1 MTLKISTFVFVL
13 SASIV
18 SISAHAGKS
27 SELADWA
34 TVANQKSI
42 SQGYMAPSHASAS
55 ALRASY
61 NPFQTT
67 AFSASQSMAAT
78 ANYQMPSNGSGYQ
91 AGAQRERYP
100 VGKPTLECVIAAA
113 NRQQVPVDLLLAINS
128 IERGNTGQFVGNT
141 NGTQDIGAFQINS
154 IHLPRAQKYQA
165 TRQDLA
171 TRGCYNAEFAAMLL
185 SEALRHPS
193 KQSKDAFTRAAG
205 YHSWTP
211 KHNAVY
217 RKKLIKYLGEW
228 RVWLKKKDLSYLV
241 SSSF

>member
-1 MTLKISTFVFVL
+1 MTSKISTFVFVL
-13 SASIV
+13 SASMA

-42 SQGYMAPSHASAS
+42 SGGYMAPGPASNPT
-55 ALRASY
+55 LRAYS
-61 NPFQTT
+61 NPFQGT

-78 ANYQMPSNGSGYQ
+78 ANYQIPSNGSGYQ

-113 NRQQVPVDLLLAINS
+113 QRQQVPVDLLLAINS

-165 TRQDLA
+165 TREDLA

-193 KQSKDAFTRAAG
+193 MQSKDAFTRAAG

-217 RKKLIKYLGEW
+217 RKKLISYLSEW
-228 RVWLKKKDLSYLV
+228 RVWLKNKQLSHLV